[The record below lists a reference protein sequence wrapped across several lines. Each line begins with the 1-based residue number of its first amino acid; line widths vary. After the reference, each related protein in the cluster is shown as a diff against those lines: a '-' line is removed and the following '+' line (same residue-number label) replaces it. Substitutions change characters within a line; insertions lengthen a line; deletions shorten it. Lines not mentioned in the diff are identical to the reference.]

1 VRAGGAGGERIFGD
15 MQQTPVNSQ
24 RFSQPSAPGTDQ
36 VLPRQFGKYTLLRS
50 LARGG
55 MAEVYLAL
63 QRAVAGFE
71 KLVVIKRILP
81 ELARDQS
88 FVEMLLHEA
97 RVAATLSHPNIVQTF
112 DVGEVE
118 GTYYIAMEHV
128 NGEDIRSIVRAM
140 KRVGMSDFPLEHA
153 LSIVRGVC
161 AGLAYAHDKRDLDG
175 RPIGIVHRDVSPQN
189 VLVTFEGDVK
199 VVDFGIAKS
208 TQVAVS
214 EGVSGGQLKG
224 KIPYMSPE
232 QATGQPIDHRS
243 DIFSVGIVLFEL
255 STGRRLFKSQNE
267 HETLKLICEREYPRP
282 SQVRPGYP
290 AALELIVMKALQRD
304 VNRRYQSARELQADL
319 ETFIRSERV
328 AASTVELGRW
338 MELLFEDK
346 IVQQKAALQDAKQL
360 ADVIATQYSD
370 PGESMIGIATTGMNL
385 RVVPGAAV
393 DGTGTDIT
401 AYTTVRGSSLK
412 RWLAVAGAVIVLVGV
427 AGALAVVAGA
437 FKPKPVATAAQAA
450 GSGPAE
456 APAAKRGKISIKT
469 DPAGCD
475 VWLSGELQKS
485 VTPTTIDSL
494 PLGREMTVKI
504 TKEGFESFSE
514 AVTLSVDD
522 LEKSL
527 DVKMVKGSVTVV
539 LKVTPLPAVYID
551 GKKWA
556 GTGDRIEQLSAGEH
570 KIVVSAVGFLPQT
583 FTFVA
588 KMGETKTI
596 EATLVKGEAKT
607 DASGAPV
614 ATGDE
619 PPKPKGTGKVRIGS
633 KGGFCEASVNGRGVG
648 STPTEVSVP
657 EGPVSVSCRTA
668 DGRVLSS
675 GATVKAGETAK
686 VSFSVS
692 K

>member
-1 VRAGGAGGERIFGD
+1 

-24 RFSQPSAPGTDQ
+24 RLSQPGMPGPDQ

-128 NGEDIRSIVRAM
+128 NGEDIRSVVRGM
-140 KRVGMSDFPLEHA
+140 KRVGMTEFPLEHA
-153 LSIVRGVC
+153 LSIVLGTC

-175 RPIGIVHRDVSPQN
+175 NPIRIVHRDVSPQN
-189 VLVTFEGDVK
+189 ILVTFDGDVK

-208 TQVAVS
+208 AQVA
-214 EGVSGGQLKG
+214 SGEKGGSGQLKG

-232 QATGQPIDHRS
+232 QATGQSIDHRS
-243 DIFSVGIVLFEL
+243 DIFSTGIVLFEL

-267 HETLKLICEREYPRP
+267 HETLKLICERDYPRP

-290 AALELIVMKALQRD
+290 LELERIVMKALARD
-304 VNRRYQSARELQADL
+304 PSRRYQSARLLQGDL
-319 ETFIRSERV
+319 ETFIRHERIPASNV
-328 AASTVELGRW
+328 ALGQW
-338 MELLFEDK
+338 MKLLFEEK
-346 IVQQKAALQDAKQL
+346 IAEQKASLQDAKQL

-370 PGESMIGIATTGMNL
+370 PGESMVGITTTGMNL
-385 RVVPGAAV
+385 RLVPGAAL

-401 AYTTVRGSSLK
+401 AYTSVRGSSLK
-412 RWLAVAGAVIVLVGV
+412 RWLAVAGAVVVLLGV
-427 AGALAVVAGA
+427 AGALAVVVGP
-437 FKPKPVATAAQAA
+437 FKRKPVVTAAPVTAT
-450 GSGPAE
+450 GSSE
-456 APAAKRGKISIKT
+456 APAAQRGKISIKT
-469 DPAGCD
+469 DPVACD
-475 VWLSGELQKS
+475 VWLNGELQKS

-494 PLGREMTVKI
+494 PLGREMAVKV

-514 AVTLSVDD
+514 AVTLTDDD
-522 LEKSL
+522 LEKAL
-527 DVKMVKGSVTVV
+527 EIKMVKGSVTLV
-539 LKVTPLPAVYID
+539 LKVMPVPVVYLD
-551 GKKWA
+551 GKKWD

-570 KIVVSAVGFLPQT
+570 KVVVSALGFVPQT

-588 KMGETKTI
+588 QKGETKTI
-596 EATLVKGEAKT
+596 EATLIKGEAKA
-607 DASGAPV
+607 DASAAP
-614 ATGDE
+614 TGTGEE
-619 PPKPKGTGKVRIGS
+619 PKAKGSGKVRIGS
-633 KGGFCEASVNGRGVG
+633 KGGFCDASVNGRSVG

-657 EGPVSVSCRTA
+657 EGPVSVTCRTP
-668 DGRVLSS
+668 DGKVLSS

-686 VSFSVS
+686 VSFTIP